1 MNAKLKYECRYC
13 GELHNSRQQAL
24 YCCDYPEIW
33 LCDCG
38 LRYSNEQQAEQC
50 CRGK

>member
-1 MNAKLKYECRYC
+1 MNAKLRYECR
-13 GELHNSRQQAL
+13 QAL

-38 LRYSNEQQAEQC
+38 LRYSNEQQAEEC
-50 CRGK
+50 CRGKE